1 MPCYEYKC
9 DTCGSQSDHF
19 MSWQRSQ
26 EVDIVCGKCEVPKR
40 KLISLT
46 AKTATLWN
54 SGWNSGL
61 GGSGFYSHS
70 AGQQVANKREEEQ
83 IMRSRGY
90 VNEKD
95 LGGENFY
102 NDYMTEKKNERDGLD
117 AMSKTYRDNLKKF
130 DGDKVRA
137 VTETFPAHEMLKQAH
152 EHDAKSGS

>member
-9 DTCGSQSDHF
+9 DTCKGVSDHY

-26 EVDIVCGKCEVPKR
+26 EVEVVCGTCDVPKR
-40 KLISLT
+40 KLISAP

-61 GGSGFYSHS
+61 GGSGFYSPS
-70 AGQQVANKREEEQ
+70 VGGMVGNKREEET

-90 VNEKD
+90 INEKD

-102 NDYMTEKKNERDGLD
+102 NDYMTKAKNDRDGLD
-117 AMSKTYRDNLKKF
+117 AMSQSYRDNLKKF

-137 VTETFPAHEMLKQAH
+137 VSETFPAHEMLKQAA
-152 EHDAKSGS
+152 EHDLKSGE

>member
-9 DTCGSQSDHF
+9 DTCGGVSDHF

-26 EVDIVCGKCEVPKR
+26 EVEVVCGKCDVPKR
-40 KLISLT
+40 RLISLP

-61 GGSGFYSHS
+61 QGSGFYSPS
-70 AGQQVANKREEEQ
+70 VGGMVGNKREEER

-90 VNEKD
+90 INEKD

-102 NDYMTEKKNERDGLD
+102 NDYMTEKKNERDQLD
-117 AMSKTYRDNLKKF
+117 ATSKTYRENLDKF
-130 DGDKVRA
+130 GGDKIRA
-137 VTETFPAHEMLKQAH
+137 VTETFPAHEMLKQAA

>member
-9 DTCGSQSDHF
+9 DGCGGRSDHF

-26 EVDIVCGKCEVPKR
+26 EIDVLCGDCNTPKR
-40 KLISLT
+40 KLIS
-46 AKTATLWN
+46 APARTATLWN

-61 GGSGFYSHS
+61 AGSGFYSS
-70 AGQQVANKREEEQ
+70 SVGGMVGNKREEET
-83 IMRSRGY
+83 IMRSRGF

-102 NDYMTEKKNERDGLD
+102 NDYMTKAKNDRDSLD
-117 AMSKTYRDNLKKF
+117 AMSKSYRDNLAKF

-137 VTETFPAHEMLKQAH
+137 VSETFPAHEMLKQAA
-152 EHDAKSGS
+152 EHDAKTGE